1 LNKIEGYLRAD
12 GKKGIRNAILV
23 CYTVECAKFAAQEIA
38 AKFGDNVQLVG
49 FSGCYPNQYAQNVIE
64 AVTTHPNVGAV
75 LLVSLGCESLNKT
88 QLFEHIK
95 KSQRETELLI
105 IQENNGTAST
115 IKKGISTVEKMQE
128 SLKSTPRVDMDVSEL
143 IIGTICGGSD
153 GTSGISG
160 NPAVGKAFD
169 KFLEKDATC
178 IFEETG
184 ELIGCEYIMSNRA
197 ENSELSDQLVKS
209 VQKAARYYKTMG
221 HGSFASGNADG
232 GLTTQEDK
240 SMGAYA
246 KSGSSTISGIIKPA
260 QVPSKKGL
268 FLLDVVPDGKELWGF
283 PNICDTTEIIELI
296 SCGAHVILFVTGR
309 GSVVGSAISPVIK
322 ICANPTTYKNLKDD
336 MDVNAGK
343 IIAGEATIEEVGD
356 EIFNKTIEVANGELS
371 KSEAMGHREFL
382 LGYKYFDYDK
392 NCNLMQ

>member
-1 LNKIEGYLRAD
+1 MNTINGYLRED
-12 GKKGIRNAILV
+12 GKIGIRNAILV

-38 AKFGDNVQLVG
+38 EKFDDNVQLVG
-49 FSGCYPNQYAQNVIE
+49 FSGCYPNEYAQNVIE
-64 AVTTHPNVGAV
+64 AITTHPNVGAV
-75 LLVSLGCESLNKT
+75 LLISLGCESLNKI
-88 QLFEHIK
+88 QLYEHIK
-95 KSQRETELLI
+95 KSQRDVELLV
-105 IQENNGTAST
+105 IQENNGTANT
-115 IKKGISTVEKMQE
+115 IKKGISAIKEMQVT
-128 SLKSTPRVDMDVSEL
+128 LKSTPRADMNISEL

-169 KFLEKDATC
+169 KFLKNDATC

-197 ENSELSDQLVKS
+197 ENKELSGELIKS
-209 VQKAARYYKTMG
+209 VQKAAKYYKTMG

-246 KSGSSTISGIIKPA
+246 KSGSSIIAGIIKPA
-260 QVPSKKGL
+260 ETPNKKGL

-283 PNICDTTEIIELI
+283 PNICDTTEIVELI
-296 SCGAHVILFVTGR
+296 SCGAHIILFVTGR

-322 ICANPTTYKNLKDD
+322 ICANPITYKNLKDD
-336 MDVNAGK
+336 MDVNAGS
-343 IIAGEATIEEVGD
+343 IITGKATIEEVGN
-356 EIFNKTIEVANGELS
+356 EIYNKTIEIVNGKLS

-382 LGYKYFDYDK
+382 LGYKYFDNNT
-392 NCNLMQ
+392 NCDIMQ